1 MSLPLPLTSNFN
13 LLLVNPISMRP
24 FLLKTKPYLKQLE
37 VSQIRLQVATGISIK
52 LWSKQEK
59 LALTHYLKM
68 MPELITLNSSNSRI
82 TSRILKRSGA
92 IGLEQLN
99 LREGDRQL
107 WHSRKITRGL
117 LLKGEY
123 LTSRRGG
130 VKREGRQL
138 GQRRALFSHLSCSST
153 CKLGKLCWSRRWNS
167 LLLKDRWLRP
177 LTQSLKELIFMLFL
191 CRLSLG
197 EVHWLTSRRSWMS
210 SLRLRSSWR
219 RPMELETIWL
229 LTTTRK
235 LVLVEETF
243 FKLNL
248 LE

>member
-1 MSLPLPLTSNFN
+1 MSLPPPLTSNYN

-107 WHSRKITRGL
+107 
-117 LLKGEY
+117 
-123 LTSRRGG
+123 
-130 VKREGRQL
+130 
-138 GQRRALFSHLSCSST
+138 
-153 CKLGKLCWSRRWNS
+153 
-167 LLLKDRWLRP
+167 
-177 LTQSLKELIFMLFL
+177 
-191 CRLSLG
+191 
-197 EVHWLTSRRSWMS
+197 
-210 SLRLRSSWR
+210 
-219 RPMELETIWL
+219 
-229 LTTTRK
+229 
-235 LVLVEETF
+235 
-243 FKLNL
+243 
-248 LE
+248 